1 MSELTTRVNNLSPNK
16 QALLALRLDMQKEIL
31 TQTDEYSSKRLAAYV
46 VNAEGQQ
53 PTNNQLQDFLRSK
66 LPEYMMPG
74 LFVRLDALPLSPNGK
89 VDRKALRKPPE
100 SGPVARDN
108 YVAPE
113 TDLEEEL
120 VRIWKEVLRVER
132 VGTEDTFF
140 ELGGHS
146 LLATQLISRIREA
159 FLVELPLRSI
169 FETPTIRGLAL
180 TIVQTQMEEVNNDEL
195 AELLS
200 QMEGFTDDD
209 EPPAQLPG

>member
-1 MSELTTRVNNLSPNK
+1 MSELTTRVTNLSPNK
-16 QALLALRLDMQKEIL
+16 QALLALRLDMQKETL
-31 TQTDEYSSKRLAAYV
+31 TQTDEYSSKRLAAYI

-53 PTNNQLQDFLRSK
+53 PTNNQLQDFLKSQ
-66 LPEYMMPG
+66 LPEYMLPN
-74 LFVRLDALPLSPNGK
+74 LFVRLDALPISPNGK
-89 VDRKALRKPPE
+89 VDRKALKQPAE
-100 SGPVARDN
+100 TNALVRDN

-120 VRIWKEVLRVER
+120 VRIWKEVLRIER

-169 FETPTIRGLAL
+169 FETPTIRGLAM
-180 TIVQTQMEEVNNDEL
+180 TIVQMQMEDASNEEL

-200 QMEGFTDDD
+200 QMEGFADGEAPD
-209 EPPAQLPG
+209 ELPG

>member
-1 MSELTTRVNNLSPNK
+1 MSELTPRVNSLSSNK
-16 QALLALRLDMQKEIL
+16 QALLALRLDMQKEAF
-31 TQTDEYSSKRLAAYV
+31 TQTDEYSSKRLAAYI

-53 PTNNQLQDFLRSK
+53 PTDSQLQDFLRSK
-66 LPEYMMPG
+66 LPEYMLPN
-74 LFVRLDALPLSPNGK
+74 LFVRLGSLPLSPNGK
-89 VDRKALRKPPE
+89 IDRKALRKPTE
-100 SGPVARDN
+100 TNALARDN

-120 VRIWKEVLRVER
+120 VRIWKEVLRIER

-169 FETPTIRGLAL
+169 FETPTIRGLAM
-180 TIVQTQMEEVNNDEL
+180 TIVQTQMEESNDEEL

-200 QMEGFTDDD
+200 QMESLKNTDAP
-209 EPPAQLPG
+209 EELPG

>member
-1 MSELTTRVNNLSPNK
+1 MSELTTRVNSLSSNK
-16 QALLALRLDMQKEIL
+16 QALLALRLDMQKEAF
-31 TQTDEYSSKRLAAYV
+31 TQTDEYSSKRLAAYL

-53 PTNNQLQDFLRSK
+53 PTDGQLQDFLRSK
-66 LPEYMMPG
+66 LPEYMLPN
-74 LFVRLDALPLSPNGK
+74 LFVRLNALPLSPNGK
-89 VDRKALRKPPE
+89 IDRKALRKPTE
-100 SGPVARDN
+100 TNALARDN

-120 VRIWKEVLRVER
+120 VRIWKEVLRIER

-169 FETPTIRGLAL
+169 FETPTIRGLAM
-180 TIVQTQMEEVNNDEL
+180 TIVQTQMEESNDEEL

-200 QMEGFTDDD
+200 QMESLKNTDAPD
-209 EPPAQLPG
+209 ELPG